1 MEKNMKKTPKEYLEE
16 LVVVSKNA
24 TQTLEKATKVIN
36 DLKKENEELKTLLKK
51 VKELSNINVNCFVH
65 KTEHQK

>member
-24 TQTLEKATKVIN
+24 TQTLEKATKIIN

-51 VKELSNINVNCFVH
+51 IKELSNEEEVKKLIR
-65 KTEHQK
+65 

>member
-1 MEKNMKKTPKEYLEE
+1 MKKTPKEYLEE

-51 VKELSNINVNCFVH
+51 VKELSNEEEVKKLI
-65 KTEHQK
+65 K

>member
-1 MEKNMKKTPKEYLEE
+1 MKKTPKEYLEE

-24 TQTLEKATKVIN
+24 TQTLEKATKIIN

-51 VKELSNINVNCFVH
+51 VKELSNEEEVKKLI
-65 KTEHQK
+65 K

>member
-24 TQTLEKATKVIN
+24 TQTLEKATKIIN

-51 VKELSNINVNCFVH
+51 VKELSNEEEVKKLI
-65 KTEHQK
+65 K

>member
-1 MEKNMKKTPKEYLEE
+1 MKKTPKEYLEE

-24 TQTLEKATKVIN
+24 TQTLEKATKIIN

-51 VKELSNINVNCFVH
+51 IKELSNEEEVKKLIR
-65 KTEHQK
+65 